1 MLSSNSSN
9 NLRLF
14 FKNKTIKKV
23 FLISGNNSFYKSGAN
38 KIFPKILKEKI
49 VEFYFKTSNIPD
61 LKELKKIAVLINK
74 FKPDCIL
81 AVGGGAVLD
90 YAKMANVLD
99 LEKDLE
105 NKIKKSILKIKK
117 KKCKLIAVPTTAGS
131 GAEVTENAVVYVDKI
146 KYSLEDKI
154 IKPDD
159 FFIIPKLIIDCSRQ
173 IKSAA
178 GFDAISQALESILS
192 IKANSKSMQFAK
204 KSLELSLPSFINH
217 VNRPTISNTENMA
230 LAAHYSGKAISI
242 TKTTAPHAV
251 SYPFTS
257 HFGIKHGHAVSLTLN
272 EFIKFNF
279 LNQKYETNQSNLKK
293 KYEFIFKITKTKNIS
308 ELDEYLKNLKKEAH
322 LESNFLKLG
331 INIKKNYQKI
341 LSGINFQRLKNN
353 PIELQISDI
362 KSILLNKS

>member
-1 MLSSNSSN
+1 M
-9 NLRLF
+9 
-14 FKNKTIKKV
+14 
-23 FLISGNNSFYKSGAN
+23 
-38 KIFPKILKEKI
+38 
-49 VEFYFKTSNIPD
+49 
-61 LKELKKIAVLINK
+61 
-74 FKPDCIL
+74 
-81 AVGGGAVLD
+81 
-90 YAKMANVLD
+90 
-99 LEKDLE
+99 
-105 NKIKKSILKIKK
+105 
-117 KKCKLIAVPTTAGS
+117 
-131 GAEVTENAVVYVDKI
+131 VYVDKI

-154 IKPDD
+154 IKPDE

-279 LNQKYETNQSNLKK
+279 LNQKYQTNQSNLKK